1 MRPRAKRA
9 KSTAPGDG
17 ARRDAVESNTRER
30 ILASATRLFAEQG
43 FDGASM
49 PAIAKASGI
58 TAGAIYKHF
67 ESKGEL
73 LLEVVMRS
81 FLSSPMFANSSER
94 GNDASAL
101 PHLAAAYT
109 EPSMKLVRQLS
120 IEVHQAVN
128 RDEKVKQV
136 LSLSNRAAIDQ
147 ISAGV
152 AQAQREGKI
161 DQKLNPEFVARVFCT
176 FIMGLVHM
184 DTLLP
189 ELVGDPAWHEFVRE
203 RSENLLGV
211 R

>member
-17 ARRDAVESNTRER
+17 ARRDALESTTRER

-67 ESKGEL
+67 ESKGDL

-81 FLSSPMFANSSER
+81 FLSNPLFARSSDR
-94 GNDASAL
+94 GNEVTAL
-101 PHLAAAYT
+101 AHMAAAYT

-128 RDEKVKQV
+128 RDAKVKQV
-136 LSLSNRAAIDQ
+136 LSLSNLAAIDQ
-147 ISAGV
+147 ITRGV
-152 AQAQREGKI
+152 TQAQREGRI
-161 DQKLNPEFVARVFCT
+161 DSKLNPAFVARVFCI

-189 ELVGDPAWHEFVRE
+189 EQVGDPAWHEFVRE
-203 RSENLLGV
+203 RTESLLGV